1 MKTISTNKQSGAVSL
16 FVVIFFML
24 LATVVTVSFVR
35 LMLTDQQQASDNDLS
50 QSAYDSAQAGVE
62 DAKRALL
69 QYKSECLLTTTGSC
83 ATYSDRIS
91 SDVCNSA
98 LVGVAGT
105 GLGGAS
111 SGPFKE
117 VMIQQSSGGTT
128 SDDKLNQAYTCVT
141 IDLATDDF
149 VGTIQANQSQLV
161 PLKSAGAFNR
171 VKVEWFN
178 KEDISAAGG
187 SSSLNLSGIA
197 SNGNPLYAQGQW
209 PLNRPSLLRSQL
221 IQVANTGFTLPSFD
235 VVSDSRTNGATMF
248 LYPTSQSGI
257 SEVNIT
263 QDDARR
269 TDPADDP
276 DPKTYA
282 LTPTSASCKPDLSSG
297 GYACS
302 SVLVLPQPI
311 GAGDDAN
318 RVAFMRLTPL
328 YNATHYRVTLFNNPV
343 SDSSTPVQ
351 FKDVQPMVDSTG
363 RANDLFRRVQS
374 RVDLFDT
381 TFPYPEAAVDV
392 TGSFCKDF
400 AVTANQYIAGTS
412 GCNP

>member
-1 MKTISTNKQSGAVSL
+1 MKTISRNKQSGAVSL

-35 LMLTDQQQASDNDLS
+35 LMITDQQQASDNDLS

-69 QYKSECLLTTTGSC
+69 QYKSECLLTTTASC
-83 ATYSDRIS
+83 TSYSEKIS

-98 LVGVAGT
+98 LAGVAGT
-105 GLGGAS
+105 GLP
-111 SGPFKE
+111 SGSADKYKE

-128 SDDKLNQAYTCVT
+128 GDGALNQAYTCVT
-141 IDLATDDF
+141 IDLETDDY

-161 PLKSAGAFNR
+161 PLKSDAAFNR

-187 SSSLNLSGIA
+187 NSSLSLDRVLSSGQ
-197 SNGNPLYAQGQW
+197 PLYAQGQW
-209 PLNRPSLLRSQL
+209 PLNRPSLLRAQL

-235 VVSDSRTNGATMF
+235 TVSGAQSNGATMF
-248 LYPTSQSGI
+248 LYPTSQANI
-257 SEVNIT
+257 NEVAMT
-263 QDDARR
+263 DYDARK

-276 DPKTYA
+276 NPKDYS
-282 LTPTSASCKPDLSSG
+282 LTPTATSCKSDLGSG

-302 SVLVLPQPI
+302 SVLVLPQAI
-311 GAGDDAN
+311 GASDDAN
-318 RVAFMRLTPL
+318 RLAFMRLTPL
-328 YNATHYRVTLFNNPV
+328 YNATHYRVTLWNSPV
-343 SDSSTPVQ
+343 TDTSTPTQ
-351 FKDVQPMVDSTG
+351 FKDVQPIVDSTG

-400 AVTANQYIAGTS
+400 AVTANKYIAGTND
-412 GCNP
+412 CNP